1 MYLTQDPQAMKNL
14 ILDLLKAMIN
24 ATLMLLAL
32 CLFLGWKLVGSV
44 QDVTGKVTEA
54 VVQITPVQDRIQDL
68 RLEVVG
74 LRSDIVSRPELA
86 VSAQLDTLDRRLA
99 ALQQDLAQLRRL
111 PTEIIQGAAQTGAAE
126 MAGQIA
132 RLTSCVP
139 PPS

>member
-1 MYLTQDPQAMKNL
+1 MKKL

-24 ATLMLLAL
+24 ATLLLLAL
-32 CLFLGWKLVGSV
+32 CLFLGWKLMGSV

-54 VVQITPVQDRIQDL
+54 VVQITPVQDRLQDL
-68 RLEVVG
+68 RLEVTG

-86 VSAQLDTLDRRLA
+86 VSSQLDTLDRRLA
-99 ALQQDLAQLRRL
+99 ALQQDLTQLRQL

-126 MAGQIA
+126 LAGQIT
-132 RLTSCVP
+132 RLTSCAP

>member
-1 MYLTQDPQAMKNL
+1 MKNL

-86 VSAQLDTLDRRLA
+86 VSASWTH
-99 ALQQDLAQLRRL
+99 
-111 PTEIIQGAAQTGAAE
+111 
-126 MAGQIA
+126 
-132 RLTSCVP
+132 
-139 PPS
+139 

>member
-1 MYLTQDPQAMKNL
+1 MYLTQEPHAMKKL

-24 ATLMLLAL
+24 ATLLLLAL
-32 CLFLGWKLVGSV
+32 CLFLGWKLMGSV

-54 VVQITPVQDRIQDL
+54 VVQITPVQDRLQDL
-68 RLEVVG
+68 RLEVTG

-86 VSAQLDTLDRRLA
+86 VSSQLDTLDRRLA
-99 ALQQDLAQLRRL
+99 ALQQDLTQLRQL

-126 MAGQIA
+126 LAGQIT
-132 RLTSCVP
+132 RLTSCAP

>member
-1 MYLTQDPQAMKNL
+1 MKTL

-24 ATLMLLAL
+24 ATLLLLAL
-32 CLFLGWKLVGSV
+32 CLFLGWKLMGSV

-54 VVQITPVQDRIQDL
+54 VVQITPVQDRLQDL
-68 RLEVVG
+68 RHEVAG

-86 VSAQLDTLDRRLA
+86 VSSQLDTLDRHLA
-99 ALQQDLAQLRRL
+99 ALQQDLTQLRQL

-126 MAGQIA
+126 LAGQIT